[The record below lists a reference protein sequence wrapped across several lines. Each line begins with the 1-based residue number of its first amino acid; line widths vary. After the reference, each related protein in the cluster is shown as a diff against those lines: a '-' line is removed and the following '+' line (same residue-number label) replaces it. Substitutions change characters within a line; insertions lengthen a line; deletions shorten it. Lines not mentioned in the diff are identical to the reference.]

1 MKLKSLLF
9 ILSICMIGFTSMA
22 STPLTEREPKAKFTE
37 AFEVKVNFVNVET
50 FDFIQ
55 VEQAKT
61 IVGNLFIYEPSKAL
75 EFTSTL
81 VSPSDDVGWCK
92 TKVNFNEVNKLPK
105 RIPIDPNNKSGVI
118 RIRSDS

>member
-1 MKLKSLLF
+1 
-9 ILSICMIGFTSMA
+9 MIGFTSMA
-22 STPLTEREPKAKFTE
+22 STPLTERKPKATFTE

-75 EFTSTL
+75 EFTFTL
-81 VSPSDDVGWCK
+81 VRSPSDDVGWCN